1 MEIFYAMELLLKIV
15 LRYKNIIIYNY
26 WYINIS
32 ILKRLKS
39 EIMSNWLM
47 DCIKC

>member
-1 MEIFYAMELLLKIV
+1 MELAMELLLKIV

-39 EIMSNWLM
+39 EIMSN
-47 DCIKC
+47 